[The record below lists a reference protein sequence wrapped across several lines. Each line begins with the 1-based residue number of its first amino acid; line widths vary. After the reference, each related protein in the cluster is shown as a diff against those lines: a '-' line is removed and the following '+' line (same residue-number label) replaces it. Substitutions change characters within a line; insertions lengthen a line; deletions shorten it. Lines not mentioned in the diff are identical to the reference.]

1 MNFPPLPRVF
11 LGLTLFA
18 AALVVAARLAAQTPA
33 VMEPERWEDPDYPV
47 VCYRFPGDA
56 SASCVVVPIEDE
68 EESEWWEDG

>member
-1 MNFPPLPRVF
+1 MTTQRYWFVGA
-11 LGLTLFA
+11 GLLLT
-18 AALVVAARLAAQTPA
+18 ALTVLALAAQAPA

-68 EESEWWEDG
+68 AE